1 MLLPDYSILD
11 GYYYDSTFDC
21 MFRCQ
26 EIATLEEHYYCR
38 IRRIIVPDY
47 LDDVLENVVD
57 SRLLAVNYVDNALL
71 PFVF

>member
-1 MLLPDYSILD
+1 MLRDDLILD
-11 GYYYDSTFDC
+11 AFYYYDSRFDC

-26 EIATLEEHYYCR
+26 EIATLKEFYYQRIEHT
-38 IRRIIVPDY
+38 VVLDS

-57 SRLLAVNYVDNALL
+57 ARLLAVNYVDNALL

>member
-1 MLLPDYSILD
+1 MLRDDLILD
-11 GYYYDSTFDC
+11 GFHYYDSRFDC

-26 EIATLEEHYYCR
+26 EIATLEEVYYQQFKH
-38 IRRIIVPDY
+38 IIVLDS

-57 SRLLAVNYVDNALL
+57 ARLLAVNYVDNALL